1 MFQKVATWLAV
12 LLKTKTE
19 QAGEEME
26 MERGPY
32 FLLWSAEALTRKGTH
47 LFERSLDCAFIHRFL
62 LLSLPHNLLLP
73 RLLEDPKQIAK
84 ISLISSSVFLLIDH
98 QMTSE

>member
-32 FLLWSAEALTRKGTH
+32 FLLWSAEGLTREGTH

-62 LLSLPHNLLLP
+62 LLSLCL
-73 RLLEDPKQIAK
+73 D
-84 ISLISSSVFLLIDH
+84 
-98 QMTSE
+98 